1 MTLDAAQ
8 IDLSNAFVEGMGY
21 VALSRVRGLEHLIL
35 DGLNG
40 MALRVSPLAKQID
53 VDLRARSDEAV
64 LKFEKA
70 IVSWHEAKERG
81 EHEIKP
87 EKKKTSKWSDKLD
100 EMRKEFPNAYKP
112 WSDTDDKKLVKEF
125 SNGKTIP
132 ELSKLLGRHKG
143 SIKVRLEKH
152 FGEDVFEGVL

>member
-35 DGLNG
+35 DGING
-40 MALRVSPLAKQID
+40 MALRVSPLAKEID
-53 VDLRARSDEAV
+53 AELRSRSES
-64 LKFEKA
+64 A
-70 IVSWHEAKERG
+70 IHTNATVIADWHKAKERG

-87 EKKKTSKWSDKLD
+87 EKKKSSKWSDKL
-100 EMRKEFPNAYKP
+100 EHMRKEYPNAYKP
-112 WSDTDDKKLVKEF
+112 WADADDKKLVKEF

-152 FGEDVFEGVL
+152 FGEDIFA